1 MNQIF
6 TKLLKF
12 IDQALLKAT
21 KEESILFAETQNIKM
36 IEHENTQHLV
46 VGEHLEEVY
55 GNHKTPKDQYI
66 NLDLLRQNIMNH
78 FERVYTNGITHIMG
92 TSKSNCR
99 KITK

>member
-1 MNQIF
+1 MNQLF

-21 KEESILFAETQNIKM
+21 KEESTVFAETQNIKI
-36 IEHENTQHLV
+36 IEYLNTQHLV

-55 GNHKTPKDQYI
+55 GNHKTLKDQYI

-92 TSKSNCR
+92 TAKSNCR